1 MREVATNYKELVVW
15 KKTRVLIREIYQ
27 ATGTFPAEERYGLTL
42 QIRRAAISIS
52 ANIAEGFGR
61 NSKGEFSQFSSIA
74 YGSATELEALIITSV
89 DLGFMEQELSDSLL
103 ERVDEVLRMLNG
115 LRQSLRNK
123 VAA

>member
-115 LRQSLRNK
+115 
-123 VAA
+123 